1 MIYPTAI
8 AEAKIAIAAAKNE
21 CPYLTTEGIGAYQ
34 PFGHLV
40 FSGPKFEEDRNN
52 FSLEQVA
59 TAIAFLRRCRLTRS
73 RAARLSS
80 YGLKHAAERWGKAA
94 GMAPYVS
101 NGELI
106 AAALFLGFPVEFNT
120 TCVNALVGV
129 DKRSLRKL
137 EPRDNPPMAW
147 CA

>member
-34 PFGHLV
+34 PFGHLI
-40 FSGPKFEEDRNN
+40 FSGPEFERNRNN
-52 FSLEQVA
+52 FRPEEVA
-59 TAIAFLRRCRLTRS
+59 TAIAFLKRCRLTK
-73 RAARLSS
+73 AARRDS
-80 YGLKHAAERWGKAA
+80 YGLKHKAERWGKAN
-94 GMAPYVS
+94 GMTPYVS

-106 AAALFLGFPVEFNT
+106 AAAIYLGFPVAIDT
-120 TCVNALVGV
+120 SDVNALVGV

-137 EPRDNPPMAW
+137 EPVA
-147 CA
+147 CSA